1 LKVTQ
6 LESTQAGI
14 SGYKSHVPS
23 MAGPYLTEEMLRG
36 LFTVLPREVKERKR
50 RGARKSEELT
60 EGR

>member
-1 LKVTQ
+1 
-6 LESTQAGI
+6 
-14 SGYKSHVPS
+14 

-50 RGARKSEELT
+50 RGVRRSEDLT

>member
-1 LKVTQ
+1 MKVTH